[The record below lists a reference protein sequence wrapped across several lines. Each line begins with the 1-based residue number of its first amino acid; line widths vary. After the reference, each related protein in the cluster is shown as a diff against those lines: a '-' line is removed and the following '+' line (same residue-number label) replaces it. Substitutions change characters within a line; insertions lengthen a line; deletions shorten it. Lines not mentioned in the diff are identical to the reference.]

1 MPVAYVQQCLQK
13 IIDNVK
19 HNESSKLLS
28 RYVLVECAQGLIC
41 QDVNHVVPCEG
52 SLQSMKVSR
61 GPRHDWQNQQ
71 KWDEL
76 LPDKTTQ
83 KKNQAQVEVN
93 TRYRHGSSSRGNI
106 HVATR

>member
-1 MPVAYVQQCLQK
+1 MPVAYVQCLQK

-61 GPRHDWQNQQ
+61 GPRHDWQNGMNSYQ
-71 KWDEL
+71 
-76 LPDKTTQ
+76 
-83 KKNQAQVEVN
+83 
-93 TRYRHGSSSRGNI
+93 TRPLRRKI
-106 HVATR
+106 RRRLK